1 MMDNVILNIRRG
13 SWKFWCCWGLY
24 KLMRLV
30 SIKSQII
37 SDQNPLTTGLF
48 ITRPEII
55 FKRIKEEQIELTLTI
70 NFQADREVVME
81 SIDLIHKVFLLARSI
96 GFNINNVIRLIDY
109 KYIEV
114 LVQRYKKRPN
124 LSRINKF
131 NYNMGYRLSMNNF
144 RSNELDNIG
153 LGWLNDSISN
163 LSMFITKF
171 RPGGYR
177 YHNILEVLFF
187 NVLQNIITLVCNRN
201 IKYSMIINEAINKMV

>member
-1 MMDNVILNIRRG
+1 MMDNVIINIMRG
-13 SWKFWCCWGLY
+13 SWRFWCCWGLY

-48 ITRPEII
+48 ISRPEII

-81 SIDLIHKVFLLARSI
+81 SVDLIHQVFLLARSI

-114 LVQRYKKRPN
+114 MVQRYKKRPN

-131 NYNMGYRLSMNNF
+131 NYNMNYRLSMNNF
-144 RSNELDNIG
+144 RSNELDNIT
-153 LGWLNDSISN
+153 LGQLNDSISN
-163 LSMFITKF
+163 LSIFITKF
-171 RPGGYR
+171 RPGSYR
-177 YHNILEVLFF
+177 YHNILEILFF
-187 NVLQNIITLVCNRN
+187 NILQNIITLVCNRN
-201 IKYSMIINEAINKMV
+201 IRYSVLINKAINRMV